1 MYSKQQASQIRQ
13 EFWTAFGKYMQ
24 PILSSEGEKVN
35 WINYKT
41 GAKNIFFRMQA
52 GKGAVIAIEITH
64 PDPELQQEYFD
75 RFIQLRSL
83 FRNILEE
90 EWQWQLHVKDGN
102 GKFISRIY
110 TEVSGVNIFNK
121 NDWPVLISFFK
132 PRIIALDKF
141 WNEVKHG
148 FDVW

>member
-1 MYSKQQASQIRQ
+1 MYSKQQASQLRQ
-13 EFWTAFGKYMQ
+13 EFWTALGKYMQ
-24 PILSSEGEKVN
+24 PVLSSEGEKIN
-35 WINYKT
+35 WVNYKT
-41 GAKNIFFRMQA
+41 GAKNIYFRMQA

-64 PDPELQQEYFD
+64 PDAELQREYFD
-75 RFIQLRSL
+75 RFVQLRSL

-90 EWQWQLHVKDGN
+90 EWQWQLYVKDEN

-110 TEVSGVNIFNK
+110 TEMQGVNIFNK
-121 NDWPVLISFFK
+121 NDWPALISFFK
-132 PRIIALDKF
+132 PRIIVLDKF